1 MLANVT
7 IRTIAAPKT
16 QGGEGGEVGHSAETG
31 RQAVDIS
38 PNVPC
43 GGKGAAYFKLKG
55 PAREGVIQDI

>member
-16 QGGEGGEVGHSAETG
+16 QGGEAGHSAETG

-38 PNVPC
+38 PNVPG

-55 PAREGVIQDI
+55 LVREGVIQDI